1 MKAMQAPG
9 MKQGFALVIVLWVVA
24 LLSIVAAS
32 LAFSMRTETT
42 LAHDLVAQAQARA
55 LAEAGVYRGILEL
68 YNPDRLRRWRGDG
81 SPHWMR
87 LAGRPIMVSLQD
99 EAGKIDLNSAQRD
112 LLGTLIRA
120 SGIDDERRDALL
132 DAIEDWRDADSLRRL
147 NGAEDPEYEAAGRTY
162 GAKDAKFN
170 TVEELQ
176 QVLGVTPRLFKR
188 LRPALTVHSHSVGI
202 DDRVAPPEVLGALLL
217 SGEDTGRDLE
227 EVLAR
232 RRDNTAESD
241 QNARDA
247 LKPVID
253 ARFVASSNGVI
264 YTVRAEA
271 RLPDQTR
278 ASIAAT
284 IKLINRPGK
293 PYSVLAWQ
301 EGD

>member
-1 MKAMQAPG
+1 MKAAIQAPA
-9 MKQGFALVIVLWVVA
+9 MEQGLALVIVLWVVA

-81 SPHWMR
+81 SPHRVR
-87 LAGRPIMVSLQD
+87 LAGVPITVSLQD
-99 EAGKIDLNSAQRD
+99 EAGKIDLNSAQRG
-112 LLGTLIRA
+112 LLDALLRT
-120 SGIDDERRDALL
+120 SGIEDERRDALL
-132 DAIEDWRDADSLRRL
+132 DAIEDWRDPDTLRRL
-147 NGAEDPEYEAAGRTY
+147 NGAEDQEYEAAGRTY
-162 GAKDAKFN
+162 GAKDATFN

-176 QVLGVTPRLFKR
+176 QVLGVTARLYER
-188 LRPALTVHSHSVGI
+188 LRPALTVHSHSAGI
-202 DDRVAPPEVLGALLL
+202 DDRMAPPEVLRALLL
-217 SGEDTGRDLE
+217 SGEDRDLE

-232 RRDNTAESD
+232 RRDAAVAEPG
-241 QNARDA
+241 QNPRDA
-247 LKPVID
+247 LAPVID
-253 ARFVASSNGVI
+253 ARFVVPSNGVI

-271 RLPDQTR
+271 RLPPQTR

-284 IKLINRPGK
+284 IKLAQGSGK
-293 PYSVLAWQ
+293 PYTVLTWH

>member
-1 MKAMQAPG
+1 MKAIPAPA
-9 MKQGFALVIVLWVVA
+9 MEQGLALVIVLWMVA

-81 SPHWMR
+81 SPHR
-87 LAGRPIMVSLQD
+87 IRFGGVPITVSLQD

-112 LLGTLIRA
+112 LLGTLLRA

-147 NGAEDPEYEAAGRTY
+147 NGAEDQEYEAAGRTY
-162 GAKDAKFN
+162 GAKDATFN

-188 LRPALTVHSHSVGI
+188 LRPALTVHSHSAGI
-202 DDRVAPPEVLGALLL
+202 DVQLAPPAVLRALLL
-217 SGEDTGRDLE
+217 SDQDAESDLE
-227 EVLAR
+227 EILAR
-232 RRDNTAESD
+232 RGDDAAEPGKSPP
-241 QNARDA
+241 DA
-247 LKPVID
+247 LTPVINP
-253 ARFVASSNGVI
+253 RFAASSNGVI

-271 RLPDQTR
+271 RLPAQTR
-278 ASIAAT
+278 ASVAAT
-284 IKLINRPGK
+284 VKLARRSGRP
-293 PYSVLAWQ
+293 YTVLAWQ

>member
-1 MKAMQAPG
+1 MKAIPAPA
-9 MKQGFALVIVLWVVA
+9 MEQGLALVIVLWMVA

-81 SPHWMR
+81 SPHRIR
-87 LAGRPIMVSLQD
+87 LGGVSITVSLQD

-112 LLGTLIRA
+112 LLGTLLRA
-120 SGIDDERRDALL
+120 SGIDDERRDSLL

-147 NGAEDPEYEAAGRTY
+147 NGAEDQEYEAAGRTY
-162 GAKDAKFN
+162 GAKDATFN

-188 LRPALTVHSHSVGI
+188 LRPALTVHSHSARI
-202 DDRVAPPEVLGALLL
+202 DDRVAPPEVLRALLL
-217 SGEDTGRDLE
+217 SGEDAEPDLE
-227 EVLAR
+227 EILAR
-232 RRDNTAESD
+232 RGDDAAEPGQSS
-241 QNARDA
+241 RDA
-247 LKPVID
+247 LTPVID
-253 ARFVASSNGVI
+253 PRFFAPSNGVT

-271 RLPDQTR
+271 RLAAQTR
-278 ASIAAT
+278 ASVAAT
-284 IKLINRPGK
+284 VKLARRSGK
-293 PYSVLAWQ
+293 PYTVLAWQ

>member
-1 MKAMQAPG
+1 M
-9 MKQGFALVIVLWVVA
+9 IVLWVVA

-81 SPHWMR
+81 R
-87 LAGRPIMVSLQD
+87 LYRFRFGGTQITVSLQD
-99 EAGKIDLNSAQRD
+99 EAGKIDLNNAQRGG
-112 LLGTLIRA
+112 LLDTLLRA
-120 SGIDDERRDALL
+120 SGIEDERRGALL
-132 DAIEDWRDADSLRRL
+132 DAIVDWRDPNHLRGL
-147 NGAEDPEYEAAGRTY
+147 NGAEDPDYKAAGRTY
-162 GAKDAKFN
+162 EAKDATFN

-188 LRPALTVHSHSVGI
+188 LRPVLTVHSHSDGI
-202 DDRVAPPEVLGALLL
+202 DDRVAPPVLRALLR
-217 SGEDTGRDLE
+217 SGDRDLE

-232 RRDNTAESD
+232 RRDNSAEPGE
-241 QNARDA
+241 NPRDTLA
-247 LKPVID
+247 PVID
-253 ARFVASSNGVI
+253 ARFVAPSNGVI

-271 RLPDQTR
+271 RLPPQTR

>member
-1 MKAMQAPG
+1 MKAIPAPA
-9 MKQGFALVIVLWVVA
+9 MEQGLALVIVLWVVA

-81 SPHWMR
+81 SPHR
-87 LAGRPIMVSLQD
+87 IRFGGVAITVSLQD

-112 LLGTLIRA
+112 LLGTLLRA

-147 NGAEDPEYEAAGRTY
+147 NGAEDQEYEAAGRTY
-162 GAKDAKFN
+162 GAKDATFN

-176 QVLGVTPRLFKR
+176 QVLGMTPRLFKR
-188 LRPALTVHSHSVGI
+188 LRPALTVHSHSAGI
-202 DDRVAPPEVLGALLL
+202 DVQLAPPAVLRALLL
-217 SGEDTGRDLE
+217 SDQDAEPDLE
-227 EVLAR
+227 EILAR
-232 RRDNTAESD
+232 RGDDAAEPGKSSP
-241 QNARDA
+241 DA
-247 LKPVID
+247 LTPVINP
-253 ARFVASSNGVI
+253 RFAATSNGVI

-271 RLPDQTR
+271 RLPAQTR
-278 ASIAAT
+278 ASVAAT
-284 IKLINRPGK
+284 VKLARRSGRP
-293 PYSVLAWQ
+293 YTVLAWQ

>member
-1 MKAMQAPG
+1 MKPMRAPTTE
-9 MKQGFALVIVLWVVA
+9 QGLALVIVLWVVA

-42 LAHDLVAQAQARA
+42 LAHDLVTQAQARA

-81 SPHWMR
+81 SPHRVR
-87 LAGRPIMVSLQD
+87 LAGVPITVSLQD
-99 EAGKIDLNSAQRD
+99 EAGKIDLNSAQRG
-112 LLGTLIRA
+112 LLDALLRA
-120 SGIDDERRDALL
+120 SGIEDERRDALL
-132 DAIEDWRDADSLRRL
+132 DAIEDWRDTDSLRRL
-147 NGAEDPEYEAAGRTY
+147 NGAEDQEYEAAGRTY
-162 GAKDAKFN
+162 GAKDATFN

-188 LRPALTVHSHSVGI
+188 LRPALTVHSHSAGI
-202 DDRVAPPEVLGALLL
+202 DDKVAPPEVLRLLLL
-217 SGEDTGRDLE
+217 SGEDRDLE

-232 RRDNTAESD
+232 RRDDAAEPG
-241 QNARDA
+241 QNARGA
-247 LKPVID
+247 LTPVID
-253 ARFVASSNGVI
+253 ARFVVPSNGVI

-271 RLPDQTR
+271 RLPAQTR

-284 IKLINRPGK
+284 VKLINRPGK
-293 PYSVLAWQ
+293 PYTVLAWQ

>member
-1 MKAMQAPG
+1 MKAIPAPA
-9 MKQGFALVIVLWVVA
+9 MEQGLALVIVLWMVA

-81 SPHWMR
+81 SPHR
-87 LAGRPIMVSLQD
+87 IRFGGVPITVSLQD

-112 LLGTLIRA
+112 LLGTLLRA

-147 NGAEDPEYEAAGRTY
+147 NGAEDQEYEAAGRTY
-162 GAKDAKFN
+162 GAKDATFN

-188 LRPALTVHSHSVGI
+188 LRPALTVHSHSAGI
-202 DDRVAPPEVLGALLL
+202 DVQLAPPAVLRALLL
-217 SGEDTGRDLE
+217 SDQDAESDLE
-227 EVLAR
+227 EILAR
-232 RRDNTAESD
+232 RGDEAAEPGKSPP
-241 QNARDA
+241 DA
-247 LKPVID
+247 LTPVINP
-253 ARFVASSNGVI
+253 RFAASSNGVI

-271 RLPDQTR
+271 RLPAQTR
-278 ASIAAT
+278 ASVAAT
-284 IKLINRPGK
+284 VKLARRSGRP
-293 PYSVLAWQ
+293 YTVLAWQ

>member
-1 MKAMQAPG
+1 MKAIRAPATE
-9 MKQGFALVIVLWVVA
+9 QGFALVIVLWVVA

-81 SPHWMR
+81 SPHR
-87 LAGRPIMVSLQD
+87 VRVAGAPITVSLQD
-99 EAGKIDLNSAQRD
+99 EAGKIDLNSAQRA
-112 LLGTLIRA
+112 LLDALFRG
-120 SGIDDERRDALL
+120 SEVEDDRRDALL
-132 DAIEDWRDADSLRRL
+132 DAIEDWRDPDSLRRL
-147 NGAEDPEYEAAGRTY
+147 NGAEDQEYEAAGRTH
-162 GAKDAKFN
+162 GAKDATFN

-188 LRPALTVHSHSVGI
+188 LRPALTVHSHSAGI
-202 DDRVAPPEVLGALLL
+202 DNKVAPPEVLRALLL
-217 SGEDTGRDLE
+217 SGEDTDRDLE

-232 RRDNTAESD
+232 RDDAAEPGE
-241 QNARDA
+241 NVGDA
-247 LKPVID
+247 LAPVIN
-253 ARFVASSNGVI
+253 ARFVVPSNGVI

-271 RLPDQTR
+271 RLPARTR
-278 ASIAAT
+278 ASITAT
-284 IKLINRPGK
+284 IKLVNRPGK
-293 PYSVLAWQ
+293 PYTVLAWQ

>member
-1 MKAMQAPG
+1 M
-9 MKQGFALVIVLWVVA
+9 IVLWVVA

-81 SPHWMR
+81 SPHR
-87 LAGRPIMVSLQD
+87 IRFGGVPITVSLQD

-112 LLGTLIRA
+112 LLGTLLRA

-147 NGAEDPEYEAAGRTY
+147 NGAEDQEYEAAGRTY
-162 GAKDAKFN
+162 GAKDATFN

-188 LRPALTVHSHSVGI
+188 LRPALTVHSHSAGI
-202 DDRVAPPEVLGALLL
+202 DVQLAPPAVLRALLL
-217 SGEDTGRDLE
+217 SDQDAEPDLE
-227 EVLAR
+227 EILAR
-232 RRDNTAESD
+232 RGDDAAEPGKSPP
-241 QNARDA
+241 DA
-247 LKPVID
+247 LTPVINP
-253 ARFVASSNGVI
+253 RFAASSNGVI

-271 RLPDQTR
+271 RLPAQTR
-278 ASIAAT
+278 ASVAAT
-284 IKLINRPGK
+284 VKLARRSGRP
-293 PYSVLAWQ
+293 YTVLAWQ

>member
-1 MKAMQAPG
+1 MKAIPAPA
-9 MKQGFALVIVLWVVA
+9 MEQGLALVIVLWMVA

-81 SPHWMR
+81 SPHR
-87 LAGRPIMVSLQD
+87 IRFGGVPITVSLQD

-112 LLGTLIRA
+112 LLGTLLRA

-147 NGAEDPEYEAAGRTY
+147 NGAEDQEYEAAGRTY
-162 GAKDAKFN
+162 GAKDATFN

-188 LRPALTVHSHSVGI
+188 LRPALTVHSHSAGI
-202 DDRVAPPEVLGALLL
+202 DVQLAPPAVLRALLL
-217 SGEDTGRDLE
+217 SDQDAESDLE
-227 EVLAR
+227 EILAR
-232 RRDNTAESD
+232 RGDDAAEPGKSPP
-241 QNARDA
+241 DA
-247 LKPVID
+247 LTPVI
-253 ARFVASSNGVI
+253 NTPLCGV
-264 YTVRAEA
+264 
-271 RLPDQTR
+271 
-278 ASIAAT
+278 
-284 IKLINRPGK
+284 K
-293 PYSVLAWQ
+293 
-301 EGD
+301 

>member
-1 MKAMQAPG
+1 MKAI
-9 MKQGFALVIVLWVVA
+9 QGFALVIVLWVVA

-81 SPHWMR
+81 SPHRVR
-87 LAGRPIMVSLQD
+87 LAGVPITVSLQD
-99 EAGKIDLNSAQRD
+99 EAGKIDLNSAQRG
-112 LLGTLIRA
+112 LLDALLRT
-120 SGIDDERRDALL
+120 SGIEDERRDALL
-132 DAIEDWRDADSLRRL
+132 DAIEDWRDPDTLRRL
-147 NGAEDPEYEAAGRTY
+147 NGAEDQEYEAAGRTY
-162 GAKDAKFN
+162 GAKDATFN

-176 QVLGVTPRLFKR
+176 QVLGVTARLYER
-188 LRPALTVHSHSVGI
+188 LRPALTVHSHSAGI
-202 DDRVAPPEVLGALLL
+202 DDRMAPPEVLRALLL
-217 SGEDTGRDLE
+217 SGEDRDLE

-232 RRDNTAESD
+232 RRDAAVAEPG
-241 QNARDA
+241 QNPRDA
-247 LKPVID
+247 LAPVID
-253 ARFVASSNGVI
+253 ARFVVPSNGVI

-271 RLPDQTR
+271 RLPPQTR

-284 IKLINRPGK
+284 IKLAQGSGK
-293 PYSVLAWQ
+293 PYTVLTWH

>member
-1 MKAMQAPG
+1 

-55 LAEAGVYRGILEL
+55 LADAGVYRGILEL
-68 YNPDRLRRWRGDG
+68 TNPDRLRLRRWRGDG
-81 SPHWMR
+81 SLHR
-87 LAGRPIMVSLQD
+87 IRFGGATITVSLQD
-99 EAGKIDLNSAQRD
+99 EAGKIDLNSAQRG
-112 LLGTLIRA
+112 LLDALLRG
-120 SGIDDERRDALL
+120 SGIEDERRDALL
-132 DAIEDWRDADSLRRL
+132 DAIEDWRDPDSLRRL
-147 NGAEDPEYEAAGRTY
+147 NGAEDQEYEAAGRTH
-162 GAKDAKFN
+162 GAKDGAFN

-176 QVLGVTPRLFKR
+176 QVLGVTPRWFKR
-188 LRPALTVHSHSVGI
+188 LRPALTVHSHSAGI
-202 DDRVAPPEVLGALLL
+202 DERVAPPEVLRALLL
-217 SGEDTGRDLE
+217 SGEDTELDLE

-232 RRDNTAESD
+232 RRDDAAEPG
-241 QNARDA
+241 QNARNA

-253 ARFVASSNGVI
+253 ARFVVRSNGVI

-271 RLPDQTR
+271 RLPAQTR

-284 IKLINRPGK
+284 IKLIHRSGK
-293 PYSVLAWQ
+293 PYTVLAWQ

>member
-1 MKAMQAPG
+1 MKAIHTPATE
-9 MKQGFALVIVLWVVA
+9 QGLALVIVLWVVA

-42 LAHDLVAQAQARA
+42 LAHDLVTQAQARA

-81 SPHWMR
+81 SPHEVR
-87 LAGRPIMVSLQD
+87 LAGVPITVSLQD
-99 EAGKIDLNSAQRD
+99 EAGKIDLNSAQRG
-112 LLGTLIRA
+112 LLDALFRV
-120 SGIDDERRDALL
+120 SGIEDERRDALL
-132 DAIEDWRDADSLRRL
+132 DAIEDWRDPDSLRRL
-147 NGAEDPEYEAAGRTY
+147 NGAEDQEYQAAGRIH
-162 GAKDAKFN
+162 GAKDATFN

-176 QVLGVTPRLFKR
+176 QVLGMTPRLFKR
-188 LRPALTVHSHSVGI
+188 LRPALTVHSHSAGI
-202 DDRVAPPEVLGALLL
+202 DDRVAPPEVLRALLL
-217 SGEDTGRDLE
+217 SNQDAERDLE

-232 RRDNTAESD
+232 RDDAAEPG

-247 LKPVID
+247 LKPIID
-253 ARFVASSNGVI
+253 ARFVVRSNGVI

-271 RLPDQTR
+271 RLPAQTR

-284 IKLINRPGK
+284 IKLAQRSGK
-293 PYSVLAWQ
+293 PYTVLAWQ

>member
-1 MKAMQAPG
+1 MKAIPAPA
-9 MKQGFALVIVLWVVA
+9 MEQGLALVIVLWVVA

-81 SPHWMR
+81 SPHR
-87 LAGRPIMVSLQD
+87 IRFGGVPITVSLQD

-112 LLGTLIRA
+112 LLGTLLRA

-147 NGAEDPEYEAAGRTY
+147 NGAEDQEYEAAGRTY
-162 GAKDAKFN
+162 GAKDATFN

-188 LRPALTVHSHSVGI
+188 LRPALTVHSHSAGI
-202 DDRVAPPEVLGALLL
+202 DVQLAPPAVLRALLL
-217 SGEDTGRDLE
+217 SDQDAEPDLE
-227 EVLAR
+227 EILAR
-232 RRDNTAESD
+232 RGDDTAEPGKSPP
-241 QNARDA
+241 DA
-247 LKPVID
+247 LTPVINP
-253 ARFVASSNGVI
+253 RFAASSNGVI

-271 RLPDQTR
+271 RLPAQTR
-278 ASIAAT
+278 ASVAAT
-284 IKLINRPGK
+284 VKLARRSGRP
-293 PYSVLAWQ
+293 YTVLAWQ